1 MNREGVLKPV
11 HFLKVSHH
19 GSHNG
24 TPEDEIF
31 DAIMPDPSPDGR
43 ARQAAISTWT
53 ETYNNIPHQPT
64 NTRLS
69 SRATLRST
77 LDDPSKLFYECSFPD
92 Q

>member
-31 DAIMPDPSPDGR
+31 DAILPKPAPDAKKRS
-43 ARQAAISTWT
+43 ACVSTWT
-53 ETYNNIPHQPT
+53 DTYPGIPHDET
-64 NTRLS
+64 NERLK
-69 SRATLRST
+69 SRCAFHTT
-77 LDDPSKLFYECSFPD
+77 LDDPDKLFYEVEFPG
-92 Q
+92 